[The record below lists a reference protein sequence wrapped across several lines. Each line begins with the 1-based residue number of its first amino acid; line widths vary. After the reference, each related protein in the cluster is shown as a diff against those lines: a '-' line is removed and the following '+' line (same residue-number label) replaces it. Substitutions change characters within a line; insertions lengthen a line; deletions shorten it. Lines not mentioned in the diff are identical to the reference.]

1 MMYLGIDPGAISG
14 AWGLINHHSKYIA
27 SGTIPNDEGRI
38 LAKQLKDDLRQA
50 IGNNDFMVVIEDVH
64 SMPKQGVSSTFK
76 FGRAVGAIQAV
87 TELMNVP
94 WFIVNPQTWKK
105 DMGVTSE
112 KETSLIKARK
122 LWITAPLNLKKNHGV
137 AESLLLAEWLR
148 RQA

>member
-1 MMYLGIDPGAISG
+1 MMYLGIDPGAVSG
-14 AWGLINHHSKYIA
+14 AWGLINHHSDYVA
-27 SGTIPNDEGRI
+27 SGTIPHEDGRI
-38 LAKQLKDDLRQA
+38 LAKQFKDDLRQA

-94 WFIVNPQTWKK
+94 WFIINPKSWKK
-105 DMGVTSE
+105 AMGVTSE
-112 KETSLIKARK
+112 KETSLIKARE
-122 LWITAPLNLKKNHGV
+122 LWKTAPLKLKKNHGV

-148 RQA
+148 RQG

>member
-1 MMYLGIDPGAISG
+1 MMYLGIDPGAVSG
-14 AWGLINHHSKYIA
+14 AWGLIDHHSAYIA
-27 SGTIPNDEGRI
+27 SGSIPNDEGRI
-38 LAKQLKDDLRQA
+38 LAKQFKQDLRQA

-94 WFIVNPQTWKK
+94 WFIVNPQSWKK
-105 DMGVTSE
+105 AMGVTSE
-112 KETSLIKARK
+112 KETSLIKARE
-122 LWITAPLNLKKNHGV
+122 LWKTAPLKLKKSHGV

-148 RQA
+148 RQG